1 MYKDMEKN
9 ITVWDKLKDELKSGL
24 EKSADYLD
32 NKAVEELKTTDCYTD
47 VTYGTFNTLQ
57 GSYVRLGN
65 SYTDSMFFADFLKN

>member
-1 MYKDMEKN
+1 MEKN

-32 NKAVEELKTTDCYTD
+32 NKAVEELKTTECYTSIS
-47 VTYGTFNTLQ
+47 YGTFNTLQ